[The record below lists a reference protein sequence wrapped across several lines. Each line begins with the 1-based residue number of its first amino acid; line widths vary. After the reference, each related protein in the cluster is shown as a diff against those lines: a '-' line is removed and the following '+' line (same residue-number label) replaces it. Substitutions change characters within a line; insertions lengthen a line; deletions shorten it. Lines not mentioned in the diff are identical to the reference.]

1 MKTNAVIRCESWYG
15 AQQLTENT
23 PRISNWIEC
32 VRRRH
37 QLISSAVEREPNAR
51 SARMNVVNSIWF
63 FLFWQRSLNNR
74 AMAQSDLSNT
84 PFVPFS
90 SVVCMYVRVCW
101 MLPTV
106 GSALAPAHRI
116 PRRGWSTRV
125 FVLFFFLL
133 LLLLLL
139 DDDPSFFSFRSLND
153 WIGRSFIRSKGLQNM
168 DSLVFRSSTD
178 LKGLHR
184 TTRRRWMDGRWMD
197 GRLSLTI
204 LPNVTTGLFSLTN
217 SKRRLLK
224 FGYWRIIH
232 PFIDNL

>member
-1 MKTNAVIRCESWYG
+1 MKTNAVVRCESRYG
-15 AQQLTENT
+15 AQRLTVNT
-23 PRISNWIEC
+23 QRISNWNEC
-32 VRRRH
+32 VRRLH
-37 QLISSAVEREPNAR
+37 QLISSAFEREPKDR
-51 SARMNVVNSIWF
+51 SARMNIVNSIWF
-63 FLFWQRSLNNR
+63 FFFWQRSLNNR
-74 AMAQSDLSNT
+74 AKAQSDLSNT
-84 PFVPFS
+84 PSVPFS

-101 MLPTV
+101 VLPTV

-133 LLLLLL
+133 LLLR
-139 DDDPSFFSFRSLND
+139 DDDPSFFSFPSLND

-184 TTRRRWMDGRWMD
+184 TTRWRWMDGRRMD